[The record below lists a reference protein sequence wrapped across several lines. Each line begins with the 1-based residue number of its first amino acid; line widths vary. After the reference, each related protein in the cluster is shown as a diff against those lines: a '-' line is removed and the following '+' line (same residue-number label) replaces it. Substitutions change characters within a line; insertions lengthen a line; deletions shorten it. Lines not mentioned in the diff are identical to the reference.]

1 MNLPTTVPQQSRGAR
16 IALAALA
23 VLIAFMCTFSVPATA
38 LALDTS
44 KTTAKTN
51 SDSGADVL
59 GGKETRVTWEGQ
71 AAEGEELSGLSLT
84 FPAGTQFGV
93 DDARVTLLKDGG
105 SERVAVS
112 HISVLETDSAQPEKD
127 FWALHGP
134 EETSI
139 VLAPGSFLVVL
150 PGDAHKLKMQLGS
163 PATVTKSVFKVNME

>member
-1 MNLPTTVPQQSRGAR
+1 MIYDKLSNIRRYKGLHPNLDIALDYIGDHLADMPQHVDLKGDAVYGNMFTYDTVPDDESFFEAHAR
-16 IALAALA
+16 
-23 VLIAFMCTFSVPATA
+23 F
-38 LALDTS
+38 
-44 KTTAKTN
+44 
-51 SDSGADVL
+51 ADIQIMR
-59 GGKETRVTWEGQ
+59 E
-71 AAEGEELSGLSLT
+71 
-84 FPAGTQFGV
+84 
-93 DDARVTLLKDGG
+93 G
-105 SERVAVS
+105 SERVAVY